1 MHSFGQLPVL
11 QLPGGGDGLD
21 RASQSLALLRWAG
34 RKAAIYPKDIHAQL
48 RCDVIEQALADLN
61 AALLPLWYKAACRRS
76 PIDGAP
82 MVPLSKEQLAEAQ
95 RCVADVLLPVRLR
108 QLEATLAK
116 SGGDFFC
123 GESLTTCDLIWYIF
137 ATEVLDGTTASIG
150 IPPTALE
157 SFPALTALCKRVA
170 DQPKVAEWNESH
182 GSVPA
187 YKPAK
192 PAAEPTA
199 LAAMR
204 ALAEDE
210 SLSKET
216 RAGAQHAVDEMLRAA
231 EQPEEGVPDDST
243 PGPSSP
249 VRPPVGRRWDDDT
262 ATSTSPL
269 GHSPTTSPRDL
280 AALGAR
286 FESITKTSSAVA
298 ALPADASRFD
308 AIAKAAQTIAD
319 EAGEIAAAVPPSP
332 ISTASPTFFANL
344 AEGLSPSRSRPVAAG
359 RIVRRESDDC

>member
-1 MHSFGQLPVL
+1 MWCDS
-11 QLPGGGDGLD
+11 
-21 RASQSLALLRWAG
+21 RG
-34 RKAAIYPKDIHAQL
+34 RGIGH
-48 RCDVIEQALADLN
+48 V
-61 AALLPLWYKAACRRS
+61 YK
-76 PIDGAP
+76 
-82 MVPLSKEQLAEAQ
+82 
-95 RCVADVLLPVRLR
+95 
-108 QLEATLAK
+108 
-116 SGGDFFC
+116 
-123 GESLTTCDLIWYIF
+123 
-137 ATEVLDGTTASIG
+137 
-150 IPPTALE
+150 
-157 SFPALTALCKRVA
+157 FPALTSLCKRVA

-286 FESITKTSSAVA
+286 FESITKTTSAVA

-344 AEGLSPSRSRPVAAG
+344 AEGLSPTRPIAAG
-359 RIVRRESDDC
+359 RIVRESDDC

>member
-1 MHSFGQLPVL
+1 M
-11 QLPGGGDGLD
+11 
-21 RASQSLALLRWAG
+21 
-34 RKAAIYPKDIHAQL
+34 
-48 RCDVIEQALADLN
+48 
-61 AALLPLWYKAACRRS
+61 
-76 PIDGAP
+76 
-82 MVPLSKEQLAEAQ
+82 
-95 RCVADVLLPVRLR
+95 
-108 QLEATLAK
+108 
-116 SGGDFFC
+116 
-123 GESLTTCDLIWYIF
+123 IWYIF

-187 YKPAK
+187 YKPA
-192 PAAEPTA
+192 AEPTA

-216 RAGAQHAVDEMLRAA
+216 RAGAQHAVDEMIGASCRAA
-231 EQPEEGVPDDST
+231 EQPEEGVPDDTAASSS
-243 PGPSSP
+243 GPSSP

-286 FESITKTSSAVA
+286 FESITKTTSAVA

-344 AEGLSPSRSRPVAAG
+344 AEGLSPSRPVAAG
-359 RIVRRESDDC
+359 RIARRESDDC

>member
-34 RKAAIYPKDIHAQL
+34 RKAAIYPKDIDAQL

-76 PIDGAP
+76 PIDGVP
-82 MVPLSKEQLAEAQ
+82 MVPLSEEQLAEAQ

-157 SFPALTALCKRVA
+157 SFPALAALRKRVA
-170 DQPKVAEWNESH
+170 EQPKVAEWNESH

-231 EQPEEGVPDDST
+231 EQPEEGVPARSSG
-243 PGPSSP
+243 PGSP

-344 AEGLSPSRSRPVAAG
+344 VEGLSPSRSRP
-359 RIVRRESDDC
+359 IFRRESDDC